1 MMTSVCMSGG
11 GMALMG
17 LFGRLVLALIALGV
31 MALIKYLFSSPR
43 F

>member
-17 LFGRLVLALIALGV
+17 LFGLLVVTLIALGAA
-31 MALIKYLFSSPR
+31 ALIEYLFSGPR
-43 F
+43 L